1 MEKKIMEL
9 TQAEQGCTCL
19 ICCKNKATVKLTIN
33 RLTSHNDSVV
43 SFNMCDECLSKSQQ
57 DIQKICE

>member
-9 TQAEQGCTCL
+9 EQTEQGCTCL
-19 ICCKNKATVKLTIN
+19 ICCKNQATVRLTIN
-33 RLTSHNDSVV
+33 RLMSYNDSVI
-43 SFNMCDECLSKSQQ
+43 SFHMCDDCLSKAQQ